1 MLLSSVW
8 NKHNFN
14 HFQNVNYLLNKRWSW
29 KKNTNS
35 NVLSKKTN
43 KSYIFGENLCCRCLT
58 GSYFYDIF
66 VFKCK
71 ICNEILRIQKA
82 NSIQSISR
90 SGLSVPFIK
99 IWFWRVA
106 LLSTRIKKTTEN
118 NNNQKCS
125 VKLMHTNWF
134 PRFQMMCEFFA
145 ISYVLRVPDSCLAFK
160 L

>member
-1 MLLSSVW
+1 M
-8 NKHNFN
+8 NFN

-29 KKNTNS
+29 KK
-35 NVLSKKTN
+35 KH
-43 KSYIFGENLCCRCLT
+43 E
-58 GSYFYDIF
+58 
-66 VFKCK
+66 FKCFK
-71 ICNEILRIQKA
+71 QENQQILHFRWKFMLPLFNWLIFLWYLRVQMQNMQWNIA
-82 NSIQSISR
+82 NSKSKQHTKYKPFRIKRSIYKDMILE
-90 SGLSVPFIK
+90 GGI
-99 IWFWRVA
+99 I
-106 LLSTRIKKTTEN
+106 INENKKTTEN